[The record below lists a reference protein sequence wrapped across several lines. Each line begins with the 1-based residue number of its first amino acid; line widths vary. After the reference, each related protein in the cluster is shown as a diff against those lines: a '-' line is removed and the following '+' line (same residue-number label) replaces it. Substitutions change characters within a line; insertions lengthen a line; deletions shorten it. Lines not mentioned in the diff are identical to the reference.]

1 MKVEKGFVH
10 EKRSGNAQC
19 QACVISPSDGG
30 LRVRVCQIC
39 SRRWNV
45 AIDFRSHFFIVA
57 QHSVGEKKMTPS
69 SEVTTMNTTDRPSYL
84 RTALHLNNKAA
95 VQIIK
100 SEYEQAISTL
110 SSALM
115 SLKDAIRLP
124 CDDSVA
130 LDETPLPKGRPLN
143 FLIDDY
149 NTMADDLRSSLQD
162 RLDVEQD
169 WYLYR
174 YPVQVSSESCNFK
187 STDCIQLLSF
197 AGIYNLGLC
206 HHLQALV
213 VSHAQHE
220 LHRQRLTRAASFYE
234 HAQRLISSDLESMD
248 PDMIH
253 SLVIANNLG
262 HAHFLMGNETN
273 GKMCFQQLL
282 NTIMYLSDNVG
293 SENLVALDKDRWDGF
308 MVNIIQHVI
317 GRTSAAAAA

>member
-1 MKVEKGFVH
+1 MTSLAE
-10 EKRSGNAQC
+10 
-19 QACVISPSDGG
+19 
-30 LRVRVCQIC
+30 
-39 SRRWNV
+39 V
-45 AIDFRSHFFIVA
+45 A
-57 QHSVGEKKMTPS
+57 
-69 SEVTTMNTTDRPSYL
+69 TMNVTDRPSYL
-84 RTALHLNNKAA
+84 RNALHLNNAA
-95 VQIIK
+95 ADHIVNG
-100 SEYEQAISTL
+100 EYEQAVSTL
-110 SSALM
+110 SSALAN
-115 SLKDAIRLP
+115 LKDAIRFPSQDCVGLKQAFP
-124 CDDSVA
+124 T
-130 LDETPLPKGRPLN
+130 ERPLN
-143 FLIDDY
+143 FLIDDNC
-149 NTMADDLRSSLQD
+149 NTPRMADNLRSRLQH
-162 RLDVEQD
+162 RLEDEQD

-174 YPVQVSSESCNFK
+174 YPIQVSSSVSCNYGS

-213 VSHAQHE
+213 SHSRQD

-234 HAQRLISSDLESMD
+234 HAQRLVSSDQESMD
-248 PDMIH
+248 PDMVH

-293 SENLVALDKDRWDGF
+293 SENLVAMDKDRWDGF